1 MSFIDE
7 RFFEHRRRST
17 STAGIATGVAATLLW
32 FYHYVADHIFNWE
45 LLGLALLFV
54 AIKLSLMVWYRLKD

>member
-17 STAGIATGVAATLLW
+17 STAGIATSMAATLLW
-32 FYHYVADHIFNWE
+32 FYHYVADHVFR
-45 LLGLALLFV
+45 GSSSACRCC
-54 AIKLSLMVWYRLKD
+54 SSPSSCR